1 MQEKQEQVEGKLQ
14 EMQEK
19 LQHVEINLQEFH
31 HELEHMKGAVNSN
44 QDSLQNILAKVE
56 TLEGI
61 HRETKGC
68 LGREDLGTLQE
79 HIISWTSRA
88 GIFPS
93 PGNIWSYLFVGD
105 WRNR

>member
-44 QDSLQNILAKVE
+44 QDSLQR
-56 TLEGI
+56 I